1 MFSQESRERKPNLN
15 LKLIESLAEAHGKE
29 PTPEEIFYY
38 IYAVLY
44 SNIYRNKYAEFLR
57 IDFPKVPFT
66 RNYELFSTIGKYG
79 SKLVDLHLMKSAEL
93 NNPIVRFQGG
103 GDYGVRKVRYEGKGK
118 QVYIN
123 DSQYFEGIEREVWEY
138 QIGGYQV
145 LDKWLKDRKGRKLSL
160 DDIKHYC
167 QIATAL
173 EETIEIQRD
182 IDNIY
187 LDIEVQLLRY
197 VR

>member
-1 MFSQESRERKPNLN
+1 M
-15 LKLIESLAEAHGKE
+15 
-29 PTPEEIFYY
+29 
-38 IYAVLY
+38 
-44 SNIYRNKYAEFLR
+44 
-57 IDFPKVPFT
+57 PFAKD
-66 RNYELFSTIGKYG
+66 YELFSTIGKYG
-79 SKLVDLHLMKSAEL
+79 SKLVDLHLMKSAGL
-93 NNPIVRFQGG
+93 NNPTVKFQGG
-103 GDYGVRKVRYEGKGK
+103 GDYGVRKVRYEETGK

-182 IDNIY
+182 IDNVY
-187 LDIEVQLLRY
+187 LDIEV
-197 VR
+197 